1 MIICK
6 IIDNALARDF
16 LLKKNDD
23 PGENFFVLTVN
34 TPMEGTILCKI
45 GECKKRTHTI
55 AISRSKTRAWS
66 VYNFYRHI
74 RSSHLSEEA
83 EKSQKR
89 TKRQRKLDF
98 SNIEKSKESIESSQE
113 FLSDNPDSPPSLID
127 DHNED
132 SGNQEEND
140 STSIWQL
147 PKYQRSERNKR
158 GLETAAQS
166 SHTIT
171 EYWPVLN
178 KIEAAIKENESLHT
192 TVRLLLAKL
201 SEVPESPPTI
211 SNFLMCLNDSAAKNA
226 NKKKG
231 GERYTDELSLIATH
245 FFMLAGPKAYS
256 DLYGNLPKVIPCPS
270 TVENVMK
277 RNKSILVEGEFRWKA
292 LSEFLEERG
301 YPREVVM
308 QEDATKCI
316 GCVQYDPSSNQMIG
330 FVPDLDNRGLP
341 EILKFPATSEDVMR
355 GYFESKETSQYVYC
369 ILARPLKDFASSFV
383 VSCFGTNNKFKAD
396 HVKARWPY
404 ELQAAAAHNIQIK
417 VFSSDGD
424 TRCLS
429 TMRELMFQA
438 CGNPLSWHFWFRAT
452 LDLKVV
458 CVQDPTHVATKLRN
472 LLLRS
477 KILCVG
483 DYYISV
489 NHIRFMMENTSKD
502 QHKLADE
509 DINPKDRMNFK
520 SAEKL
525 FSKTVTT
532 LMQLSKSES
541 KGTCVFLDMA
551 NAVTEAFL
559 DRKLEPLDRI
569 EMLWKATFFYR
580 GWRQWVSSH
589 PFYTLKDNFLTSNT
603 YLCIEINAHALLI
616 LVRYYRDHSGEPD
629 VGEFCPW
636 LWSSQGCESLFRA
649 VRSMTTT
656 FCTVM
661 NFTVREFLQKVSRAT
676 LEEDIKNRL
685 GSKFFFSKSRREGK
699 TRDGVSSTW
708 HFPSDQEILK
718 VIEATRNVAQV
729 SLNRLGVDSDIPNVF
744 SSLPEVEPESS
755 EDEDEDRDR
764 HPDRNLR
771 ADTNNEPCGEP
782 SSEPDEP
789 GTGENL
795 TETSTSLF
803 SGKVQLRTYPDAV
816 VTPNGPFVK
825 VRDRYGERATVK
837 KSGLTWMLNKRTKGS
852 NDRLVRYQKS
862 EGKGKQRQF
871 SGNLAPTTAPK
882 GVKKQAR
889 GVGVTCDMY
898 KVLEHGELAKRLEY
912 SSGTSGEDSAAGILY
927 RLVYV
932 FW

>member
-158 GLETAAQS
+158 GLETEAQS

-330 FVPDLDNRGLP
+330 FVPNLDNRGLP

-520 SAEKL
+520 SAETL

-532 LMQLSKSES
+532 LSVAKAGNVTGKVRYNTEVSRDQKALSK
-541 KGTCVFLDMA
+541 
-551 NAVTEAFL
+551 
-559 DRKLEPLDRI
+559 I
-569 EMLWKATFFYR
+569 
-580 GWRQWVSSH
+580 
-589 PFYTLKDNFLTSNT
+589 
-603 YLCIEINAHALLI
+603 
-616 LVRYYRDHSGEPD
+616 
-629 VGEFCPW
+629 
-636 LWSSQGCESLFRA
+636 
-649 VRSMTTT
+649 
-656 FCTVM
+656 
-661 NFTVREFLQKVSRAT
+661 
-676 LEEDIKNRL
+676 
-685 GSKFFFSKSRREGK
+685 KSRRMVASDEKGLEEKETVYRIRQKGRQLRYSSVHEMDFIEISEDFIEISEDFIEISAVDDPLGEDEEEAEEGD
-699 TRDGVSSTW
+699 RDDET
-708 HFPSDQEILK
+708 
-718 VIEATRNVAQV
+718 
-729 SLNRLGVDSDIPNVF
+729 
-744 SSLPEVEPESS
+744 
-755 EDEDEDRDR
+755 EDEDEFTD
-764 HPDRNLR
+764 
-771 ADTNNEPCGEP
+771 
-782 SSEPDEP
+782 SEPD
-789 GTGENL
+789 
-795 TETSTSLF
+795 S
-803 SGKVQLRTYPDAV
+803 D
-816 VTPNGPFVK
+816 
-825 VRDRYGERATVK
+825 
-837 KSGLTWMLNKRTKGS
+837 
-852 NDRLVRYQKS
+852 
-862 EGKGKQRQF
+862 
-871 SGNLAPTTAPK
+871 
-882 GVKKQAR
+882 
-889 GVGVTCDMY
+889 
-898 KVLEHGELAKRLEY
+898 
-912 SSGTSGEDSAAGILY
+912 SGEEGEDADSETAGGPRERERERERESYAPAPAAPSTTSYTTNTHYSPFRCSWYHCL
-927 RLVYV
+927 L
-932 FW
+932 